1 MPNNDSQAAALAGE
15 RAYDTIPGWK
25 ILVRCMHPLRVIRM
39 RSLQGP
45 FADNEFVEA
54 AMDTH
59 RKSGASDTI
68 DDRCVALWKIER
80 IGFSYCRHGSGTLHG
95 PSVPVEILPI
105 SHTGLGIAAVEEAGL
120 SPEKLRE
127 SIDSRAHPD
136 FRHFAYESVGCAWGV
151 YENRSFRRL
160 FETFTGVGFP
170 SCDLPDSG
178 EFMAG
183 FPAGFRPLLSHGYGR
198 TLYFVHR
205 TLAGSIRGAAAATS
219 LDTGAAV
226 QGIAFAYTMINFA
239 DLRRVLDVRP
249 DFQQPSLAEA
259 FDNGLVWALA
269 MWSWT
274 FPGFLRHLSLQ
285 SDRQAELIDRAQQAV
300 SQGHSSGYFTPP
312 GLSLAGRG

>member
-1 MPNNDSQAAALAGE
+1 
-15 RAYDTIPGWK
+15 
-25 ILVRCMHPLRVIRM
+25 MHPLRVIRM

-45 FADNEFVEA
+45 FADDKFVEA

-59 RKSGASDTI
+59 RKSEVSDKI

-120 SPEKLRE
+120 SPEKIRQ

-160 FETFTGVGFP
+160 FETFTGVRFP
-170 SCDLPDSG
+170 SCDLPSSG

-183 FPAGFRPLLSHGYGR
+183 FPARFRPLLSHGYGR

-205 TLAGSIRGAAAATS
+205 TLAGSIRAAAATS
-219 LDTGAAV
+219 LDTSAAV

-249 DFQQPSLAEA
+249 DLQQPTLAES
-259 FDNGLVWALA
+259 FDNGLVLALA

-274 FPGFLRHLSLQ
+274 FPGFLRHLSPQ
-285 SDRQAELIDRAQQAV
+285 SDRQAELIDRAEQVV
-300 SQGHSSGYFTPP
+300 SEGRSSGYFTPP

>member
-1 MPNNDSQAAALAGE
+1 
-15 RAYDTIPGWK
+15 
-25 ILVRCMHPLRVIRM
+25 MHPLRVIRM

-45 FADNEFVEA
+45 FADDKFVEA

-59 RKSGASDTI
+59 RNSEVSGKI

-80 IGFSYCRHGSGTLHG
+80 IGFSYYRHGSGTLHG

-120 SPEKLRE
+120 SPEKIRQ
-127 SIDSRAHPD
+127 SIDRRAHPD

-160 FETFTGVGFP
+160 FETFTGVRFP
-170 SCDLPDSG
+170 SCDLPDSA

-183 FPAGFRPLLSHGYGR
+183 FPPGCRPLLSHGYGR

-219 LDTGAAV
+219 LDTSAAV
-226 QGIAFAYTMINFA
+226 QGVAFAYAMINFA

-249 DFQQPSLAEA
+249 DLEQPALAEA
-259 FDNGLVWALA
+259 FDDGLVLALA

-274 FPGFLRHLSLQ
+274 FPGFPRLLSPQ
-285 SDRQAELIDRAQQAV
+285 SDRQAELMDRAEQVV
-300 SQGHSSGYFTPP
+300 SQGHRSGHFTPP
-312 GLSLAGRG
+312 GLEGVKKSRAATSGHS